1 MWGSLTFPERH
12 IYCKIENSIYSA
24 RFNYFI
30 EMKGAAMPIY
40 EFRCLKCGKVFELL
54 KLKKEEGVKMKCPK
68 CKSPEVERILSTI
81 NIGASVS
88 GSKATST
95 VKSCSS
101 GSCSTIEVPG
111 PSRR

>member
-1 MWGSLTFPERH
+1 
-12 IYCKIENSIYSA
+12 
-24 RFNYFI
+24 
-30 EMKGAAMPIY
+30 MPIY

-54 KLKKEEGVKMKCPK
+54 KMKKEEEGVKMKCPK
-68 CKSPEVERILSTI
+68 CKSTEVERILSTI